1 MYKHLTLKERYQIWS
16 FFENGKSRNQIAR
29 KIGRSV
35 STVSR
40 ELKRNKSP
48 GQHYEPEMAEELAK
62 KRKQNAHKHERFTK
76 EMKKIVEE
84 KINGGWSPEQIS
96 GYCKKH
102 KIDMVSYE
110 TIYQYIR
117 SDKAAGG
124 TLYKHLRHANKRRK
138 RYGAE
143 EKRGLIKNKRS
154 IDERPDIVDKKKRFG
169 DWEADTIIGHN
180 YKGCMVTLVER
191 KTKLTLIAN
200 TKNKKS
206 ENVKEGIVRLLEP
219 FKNLSHTITFD
230 NGKEFAKH
238 EEIEKKLGVKIY
250 FAHPYSSYERGLNE
264 NTNGLIRQYLPK
276 KTDLKDIPDFFLA
289 SIVRDLNTRPRKTL
303 DFASPIEAFAEMR
316 L

>member
-1 MYKHLTLKERYQIWS
+1 MSVKTMCEA
-16 FFENGKSRNQIAR
+16 GK
-29 KIGRSV
+29 
-35 STVSR
+35 
-40 ELKRNKSP
+40 
-48 GQHYEPEMAEELAK
+48 K
-62 KRKQNAHKHERFTK
+62 KRKK
-76 EMKKIVEE
+76 
-84 KINGGWSPEQIS
+84 
-96 GYCKKH
+96 
-102 KIDMVSYE
+102 
-110 TIYQYIR
+110 
-117 SDKAAGG
+117 
-124 TLYKHLRHANKRRK
+124 
-138 RYGAE
+138 YGVE

-154 IDERPDIVDKKKRFG
+154 IAERPHIVGEKSRFG

-180 YKGCMVTLVER
+180 HKGCMVTLVER

-206 ENVKEGIVRLLEP
+206 ENVRDGIIRLLEP

-303 DFASPIEAFAEMR
+303 DFASPIEAFDEMR